1 MKNIKDTTWNE
12 RAARHNELKKYR
24 RDALIAYIK
33 AKIALDKIDLE
44 LTQIENA
51 NNGHFIEIEDE

>member
-1 MKNIKDTTWNE
+1 MKNIKDTTWDE
-12 RAARHNELKKYR
+12 RAARYNELKKYR

-44 LTQIENA
+44 LTQIEKCRQRTLY
-51 NNGHFIEIEDE
+51 